1 MFLYLSFFID
11 LCFYLLKC
19 TNLKS
24 HCFNWQKEDEANNN
38 GVDED
43 DSDEDDDT
51 PPRLDVS
58 LAEISDIS
66 VEII

>member
-1 MFLYLSFFID
+1 MLLYLSLFID
-11 LCFYLLKC
+11 YVLFARMHKFKIQMFY
-19 TNLKS
+19 
-24 HCFNWQKEDEANNN
+24 WQKEDEANNN
-38 GVDED
+38 GIDED

-58 LAEISDIS
+58 LAKISDIS

>member
-1 MFLYLSFFID
+1 MFFFARIHK
-11 LCFYLLKC
+11 LKIPMFY
-19 TNLKS
+19 
-24 HCFNWQKEDEANNN
+24 WQKEDEANNN
-38 GVDED
+38 GIDED

-58 LAEISDIS
+58 LAKILNIS